1 MLTIISAFGAY
12 FLMLKDF
19 MFIPTDVIGEWLNAS
34 FPWFLV
40 RLQPRDTCYIASS
53 GLPELG
59 YSGYQPHAYSWDD
72 FPPLKDILE
81 AVRMFNSSFLIIFP
95 E

>member
-1 MLTIISAFGAY
+1 MFILSAFGAY
-12 FLMLKDF
+12 FLILKDI
-19 MFIPTDVIGEWLNAS
+19 MFIPTDVIGEWLNVS
-34 FPWFLV
+34 SPWFLF
-40 RLQPRDTCYIASS
+40 RLQPRDTCYVASS

-81 AVRMFNSSFLIIFP
+81 AVRMINSSFLIIFP